1 VVRLRRPLSALDYP
15 NIFQVDAGD
24 PTPQNLDR
32 RSASLLLLQ
41 LQTIRMFE
49 RWLLDNEQLV
59 HGPLHSSIGEEA
71 VAVGACAALVKAD
84 TITSTHRAHHHVL
97 AKTMAFYTPDHFNPL
112 VDPAVPEPLEM
123 CVTRTLAEIMG
134 LARGWQGGRGG
145 SMHLC
150 DPVSGV
156 IGTTAIVGGG
166 IPITAGAALAERMRS
181 TGNVALAFF
190 GDGAASIGAFHE
202 GISMARAWNL
212 PAIFLVENNQYSV
225 ATTVRETMG
234 FDDVVI
240 RAAGQDML
248 GLLVDGMDVLA
259 VWRAVELAREHAIAG
274 NGPVLIEAKTYRY
287 FHQVGKLPGSAYGYR
302 SKSEEGEWTKR
313 DPVDQFAARLLAE
326 SMCQPNELDA
336 IAELSRTLVDRAAE
350 ACTSVVDGVRTIPS
364 DRWPDP
370 ADAIRGVRSDGH
382 EFVGKATAA
391 PDRETVT
398 EETTFGNAIST
409 AIHRAMARDPT
420 VFVLGEDV
428 GHLRGGTYGSTK
440 KALEVFPDRILST
453 PIAEL
458 GFCGV
463 ALGAALRGMRPIVE
477 IMFPDFSLV
486 AADQLFNHI
495 ANARYMYGGDT
506 PVPIVVRTRTG
517 QGRGYGPQHSSDPAG
532 VFGLFPGWRII
543 APSTPWD
550 YVGLFNTAIHSEDPV
565 LVIEHHRLWPTRGA
579 IPVSELDYLIPFG
592 EAALRRKGRDVTV
605 LAWSEPVSRALAI
618 AEDLN
623 RDRVDVEVLDL
634 RSIDRAGLDMAAI
647 GESLR
652 KTGKLVI
659 VEDAARSYSIGSQI
673 ADRIYAELGSHI
685 SQPIVRVTGKDIPSP
700 VSSVLEQEVI
710 LSDADIR
717 SALMGAVNRAT
728 RS

>member
-1 VVRLRRPLSALDYP
+1 MVTFRRPLSALDYP
-15 NIFQVDAGD
+15 NIFEVDSGD
-24 PTPQNLDR
+24 TSWLQGDR
-32 RSASLLLLQ
+32 RSAAFLLLQ
-41 LQTIRMFE
+41 LHTIRLFE

-59 HGPLHSSIGEEA
+59 HGPLHSSIGEEG
-71 VAVGACAALVKAD
+71 VAVGACAALSKND
-84 TITSTHRAHHHVL
+84 SITSTHRAHHHVL
-97 AKTMAFYTPDHFNPL
+97 AKTMSFYTPDQFNPL
-112 VDPAVPEPLEM
+112 EDPGVPAPLET

-166 IPITAGAALAERMRS
+166 IPITAGAALAERMRA

-202 GISMARAWNL
+202 GVSIARAWNL

-259 VWRAVELAREHAIAG
+259 VRRAVELARRHTVAG

-302 SKSEEGEWTKR
+302 SKQEEGEWAKR
-313 DPVDQFAARLLAE
+313 DPLEQFAARLLSE
-326 SMCQPNELDA
+326 SVFKSSELDA
-336 IAELSRTLVDRAAE
+336 IAELARTVLDHAVD
-350 ACTSVVDGVRTIPS
+350 ACTELIGGVRSIPA
-364 DRWPDP
+364 DRWPHRG
-370 ADAIRGVRSDGH
+370 DAFRGVRSDGH
-382 EFVGKATAA
+382 ELAA
-391 PDRETVT
+391 HLAAQPQAGALT
-398 EETTFGNAIST
+398 EETTFGNSISV
-409 AIHRAMARDPT
+409 AIHRSMQRDPT

-428 GHLRGGTYGSTK
+428 SHLRGGTYGSTK
-440 KALEVFPDRILST
+440 KALEDFPDRILST
-453 PIAEL
+453 PICEL

-477 IMFPDFSLV
+477 IMFPDFALV

-495 ANARYMYGGDT
+495 PNVRYMYGGEL

-532 VFGLFPGWRII
+532 IFGLFPGWRIV

-550 YVGLFNTAIHSEDPV
+550 YVGLFNTAVLSDDPV
-565 LVIEHHRLWPTRGA
+565 LVIEHHRLWPTRGP
-579 IPVSELDYLIPFG
+579 IPVAELDYCIPFG
-592 EAALRRKGRDVTV
+592 AAVLRRAGGDVTV
-605 LAWSEPVSRALAI
+605 LTWSEPTFRVLAI
-618 AEDLN
+618 AEALG
-623 RDRVDVEVLDL
+623 RDGIDVEVLDL
-634 RSIDRAGLDMAAI
+634 RSIDRASLDMAAI
-647 GESLR
+647 EGSLK
-652 KTGKLVI
+652 KTGRLVI
-659 VEDAARSYSIGSQI
+659 VEDAARSYSIGGQI
-673 ADRIYAELGSHI
+673 ADRIYSELGSLI
-685 SQPIVRVTGKDIPSP
+685 KQPIVRVTGKDIPSP
-700 VSSVLEQEVI
+700 VSAVLEQEVI

-717 SALMGAVNRAT
+717 SALVSSVNH
-728 RS
+728 